1 MKNLQYQILL
11 IFFLI
16 GITIILGMGF
26 FFTNVLNQSNSIVLS
41 EGNTIS
47 TQEINH
53 LTEWQMNQTKILI
66 FISILVFSCIIFIM
80 GIFISKVIIMPI
92 NKLIKNAK
100 KIASGENVELIK
112 IDTSKKKRKKI
123 GRAHV

>member
-92 NKLIKNAK
+92 NKLIKNM
-100 KIASGENVELIK
+100 IAL
-112 IDTSKKKRKKI
+112 
-123 GRAHV
+123 